1 MVVLGEDPQRP
12 RLMIGREPDP
22 DANLVVQPPPFR
34 R

>member
-22 DANLVVQPPPFR
+22 DRPNALVYWPAR
-34 R
+34 